1 MDIDIS
7 IGDESK
13 TVHIENPYRYD
24 PSQLMTGIIEFGDE
38 AGIDLSALAVDKL
51 VPLMIRGVAGCEGGC
66 PANAQSLA
74 REGFGDFSL
83 TYIEGGIL
91 SAEYSHESGKPVRV
105 KVFPD
110 FT

>member
-1 MDIDIS
+1 MDIDVS
-7 IGDESK
+7 IGDKSI

-24 PSQLMTGIIEFGDE
+24 SSQLMESILDFGDKS
-38 AGIDLSALAVDKL
+38 GIDLAALAVDKL
-51 VPLMIRGVAGCEGGC
+51 VSLMIRGVAGCEGGC

-74 REGFGDFSL
+74 REGFGDFRL

-91 SAEYSHESGKPVRV
+91 SAVYSGKKGEPVSV

-110 FT
+110 FN